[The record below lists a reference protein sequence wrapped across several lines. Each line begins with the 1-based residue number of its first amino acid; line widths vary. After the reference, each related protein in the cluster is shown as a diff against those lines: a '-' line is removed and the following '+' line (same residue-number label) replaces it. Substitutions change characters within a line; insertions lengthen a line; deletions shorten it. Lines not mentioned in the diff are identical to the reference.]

1 MDLLVAPMIDQ
12 QELSLRRREADQQ
25 LLQGFLPTQV
35 TLGDG
40 ARKVLAA
47 RLRARCIAV
56 DSVLQGGPRTP
67 LKAIA
72 DRIGVSERTLNL
84 QFRSKEALFAF
95 PPPEMAS
102 VFANAAFGSSSWQGL
117 DTQVRARFE
126 ALDTNII
133 GKNLLFQLAKLHEQH
148 PELYASDAYF
158 AAELRTQLGAFGD
171 QIRPQALFGVG
182 SFTDCLRHVIV
193 EWAAVSE
200 PATNIIERLVTVL
213 SSQSLP

>member
-1 MDLLVAPMIDQ
+1 MIDQ
-12 QELSLRRREADQQ
+12 QELSLRRRTADEQ
-25 LLQGFLPTQV
+25 LVRGFLPTQV

-56 DSVLQGGPRTP
+56 DSVLQGGTRTP

-95 PPPEMAS
+95 PPPEMAGIFAETALGS
-102 VFANAAFGSSSWQGL
+102 TSWEVFAE
-117 DTQVRARFE
+117 QVRPRFE
-126 ALDTNII
+126 ALDSNLIA
-133 GKNLLFQLAKLHEQH
+133 KNLLFQLAKLHNQH

-158 AAELRTQLGAFGD
+158 ATELRSQLSSHGD
-171 QIRPQALFGVG
+171 RIPTKVLFGVG
-182 SFTDCLRHVIV
+182 YFTDCLRHVID
-193 EWAAVSE
+193 EWAALRE
-200 PATNIIERLVTVL
+200 PATSILERLVAVL
-213 SSQSLP
+213 VSQSLL